1 VPALARAPHAPW
13 APAQFDTSVFGAIAG
28 LAQTRLTVL
37 SEITGYVDWLF
48 LEQPPED
55 ETSWAKAMKPG
66 AAGFLVSVRKNWA
79 NADWTAEALRSGL
92 EAAATEHGLTLGK
105 AQAPVRVAR
114 ATGRFAPENPGPAP
128 ATRSCKPQITR

>member
-1 VPALARAPHAPW
+1 M
-13 APAQFDTSVFGAIAG
+13 
-28 LAQTRLTVL
+28 
-37 SEITGYVDWLF
+37 DWLF

-105 AQAPVRVAR
+105 AQAPVRVAV
-114 ATGRFAPENPGPAP
+114 TGRTIGLPLLESVELLGRERTLARIDATAAKLAAHGDHPPA
-128 ATRSCKPQITR
+128 